1 MSWGISFNV
10 DCFLNRERYDNIYQ
24 LEEEIKSTEKEV
36 QSLRERLLMYCA
48 CGCNGVNHKDCEDNL
63 VNPVE
68 AMYVEINSLLEQY
81 DTEQGRLQLLYYLR
95 EDWDE
100 KENKFKTAQTC

>member
-1 MSWGISFNV
+1 MAWGTCFNV
-10 DCFLNRERYDNIYQ
+10 EFFISREKYDNI
-24 LEEEIKSTEKEV
+24 LLLDEEIKNTEKEI
-36 QSLRERLLMYCA
+36 QELRERLFMYCA
-48 CGCNGVNHKDCEDNL
+48 CGCNRVNHKDCEDNP
-63 VNPVE
+63 VNPVD

-81 DTEQGRLQLLYYLR
+81 NEDQGRLQLLYYLR

>member
-1 MSWGISFNV
+1 MSWGTYFNAEIYI
-10 DCFLNRERYDNIYQ
+10 NRENYDNIYQ
-24 LEEEIKSTEKEV
+24 LEEEIKNTEKKIQE
-36 QSLRERLLMYCA
+36 LRERLFMYCA

-63 VNPVE
+63 VNPVD

-81 DTEQGRLQLLYYLR
+81 NEEQGRLRLLYYLR

-100 KENKFKTAQTC
+100 QESKFKTAQNC

>member
-1 MSWGISFNV
+1 MSWGIYFNAE
-10 DCFLNRERYDNIYQ
+10 LYINKERYDNIYQ
-24 LEEEIKSTEKEV
+24 LDAEIQSTEKEV

-48 CGCNGVNHKDCEDNL
+48 CGCNGVNHKDCEDNS
-63 VNPVE
+63 VNPVD

-81 DTEQGRLQLLYYLR
+81 NEEQGRLQLLYYLR

-100 KENKFKTAQTC
+100 KENKFKTAQNC